1 MGLGLLQKYCHGCFF
16 STASEHARPLPQI
29 CPCQNGGL
37 CQEDESGNGLIC
49 VCLPEFSGQHC
60 EFYSERMFGSSPGS
74 AAAIYIPI
82 LVAILIAATV
92 GLYFIIKKRPL

>member
-1 MGLGLLQKYCHGCFF
+1 M
-16 STASEHARPLPQI
+16 ERIRPSPRI
-29 CPCQNGGL
+29 CPCQNGGQ
-37 CQEDESGNGLIC
+37 CREDDTGNDLVC
-49 VCLPEFSGQHC
+49 VCLAEFSGAHC